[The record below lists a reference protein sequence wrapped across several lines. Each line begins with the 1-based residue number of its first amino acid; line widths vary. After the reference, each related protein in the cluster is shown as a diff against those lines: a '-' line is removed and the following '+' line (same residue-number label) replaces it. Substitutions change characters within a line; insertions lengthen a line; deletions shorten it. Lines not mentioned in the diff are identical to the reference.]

1 MRAFWLLILLI
12 NIGASSWAQKPNLDS
27 LKNALAKAAPEE
39 RIEIL
44 NKIII
49 TLWLNQPDS
58 AMIYAKEAVAFSQNL
73 DPRSK
78 AIAIR
83 LLGGVYYYKGQ
94 YDSTIKYSYKALKFV
109 EEAKDSTLLTSSMN
123 NLGLAFYSV
132 GSYPEALEYM
142 LKALKMK
149 YRIKQEYGLTQTLN
163 NVGLVYNELKQ
174 YDKARTYFNQAI
186 ELCKQLKDDDA
197 LLYSYNNLAD
207 TYLNE
212 KKIEVAEKYFKMA
225 SEIGERI
232 DNTIWE
238 AATYSGLG
246 NVALEQKQYK
256 QARIYFARSLQL
268 SKQINELNG
277 IANTYSYFSRIHAE
291 TGKIDSAFYYLR
303 QSQKIAREIR
313 ARDLELEN
321 YDAYTKLYVGL
332 KKYDSAFTYQLKFKE
347 LRDTLFDQNLARNIN
362 DIQLQIQD
370 EETKNILKEKDKEI
384 SWRTRQAYFLAAIVI
399 LAIISII
406 GAYRSL
412 KRERRLKNDLTIKNS
427 EVEDQKEELLNSNEQ
442 LEQAH
447 RLIIKQNSE
456 LEDFNQR
463 LQHTVE
469 ARTQE
474 LEIANQ
480 NLNLVNLELDNF
492 VYKSS
497 HDIKGPLVR
506 LIGLCHVALLD
517 VKDET
522 AREYLTRLNESAKNL
537 SDLFDRL
544 REVSDINQ
552 LELKMELVDFGKIIQ
567 SSKARLKNMTGF
579 DQMDFKETAA
589 ESSFYSDSFLLET
602 IFTNMIE
609 NAIKFQKRS
618 THEPKIM
625 ELKIRTNKEVL
636 VISFIDNGI
645 GIRETDHKH
654 LFQMFSNAALE
665 YKNVGLGLYIVKQ
678 CVAKLNGTIRLAHN
692 ENQFT
697 EFEVMLPL
705 QFSLK

>member
-1 MRAFWLLILLI
+1 MKAIKLLIVMMSFGISCL
-12 NIGASSWAQKPNLDS
+12 AQKANLDS
-27 LKNALAKAAPEE
+27 LKNALSTSPQEN

-44 NKIII
+44 NQIII

-58 AMIYAKEAVAFSQNL
+58 AMVYAKEAVAFSENL

-78 AIAIR
+78 AIAVR

-132 GSYPEALEYM
+132 GSYPEALEYL
-142 LKALKMK
+142 LKALNMK

-174 YDKARTYFNQAI
+174 YDKSREYFNQAI
-186 ELCKQLKDDDA
+186 ELSKQLKDDDA
-197 LLYSYNNLAD
+197 SLYSYNNLAS

-212 KKIEVAEKYFKMA
+212 KKIDVAETYFKMA
-225 SEIGERI
+225 SAIGERI
-232 DNTIWE
+232 DNAIWE

-246 NVALEQKQYK
+246 SVALEQKRHK
-256 QARIYFARSLQL
+256 EARAYFLKSLKL
-268 SKQINELNG
+268 SQKINELSG
-277 IANTYSYFSRIHAE
+277 IAEAYSNFSKISSE
-291 TGKIDSAFYYLR
+291 TGKLDSAFYYLR
-303 QSQKIAREIR
+303 ASQKIAKEIR
-313 ARDLELEN
+313 AKDLVLEN
-321 YDAYTKLYVGL
+321 YKAFTNLFVKL
-332 KKYDSAFTYQLKFKE
+332 KKFDSAYVYQIKYKE

-384 SWRTRQAYFLAAIVI
+384 SWRTNQAYFLAAIAF
-399 LAIISII
+399 LSFISII

-412 KRERRLKNDLTIKNS
+412 KLERRLKNDLARKNS

-447 RLIIKQNSE
+447 RLIIKQNLE

-463 LQHTVE
+463 LQHTVDT
-469 ARTQE
+469 RTQE
-474 LEIANQ
+474 LEKANQ

-522 AREYLTRLNESAKNL
+522 AREYLVRLNESAKNL

-552 LELKMELVDFGKIIQ
+552 LDLKKELIDFGKIIQ
-567 SSKARLKNMTGF
+567 SAKERLKSLNGF
-579 DQMDFKETAA
+579 DQMQFKET
-589 ESSFYSDSFLLET
+589 SSVGNFYSDAFLLET
-602 IFTNMIE
+602 IFINMIE
-609 NAIKFQKRS
+609 NAIKFQKKS
-618 THEPKIM
+618 TTEPRII
-625 ELKIRTNKEVL
+625 ELKIRTENESL
-636 VISFIDNGI
+636 FISFIDNGI

-678 CVAKLNGTIRLAHN
+678 CVAKLNGTIKLVHN

-697 EFEVMLPL
+697 EFEVSLP
-705 QFSLK
+705 SNSP